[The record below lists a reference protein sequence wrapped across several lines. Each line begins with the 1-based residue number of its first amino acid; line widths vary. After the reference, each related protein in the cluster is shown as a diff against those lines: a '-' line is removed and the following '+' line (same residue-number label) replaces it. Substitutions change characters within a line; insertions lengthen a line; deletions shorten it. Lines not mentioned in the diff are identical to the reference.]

1 MPWCTWYKIVKS
13 NCTMINLT
21 SGQTLG
27 WLMSVRSGA
36 HSAMGT
42 MGRKE
47 TGVFYSI
54 QNRSLRTYWSFFD
67 QSQEPC
73 GRCREHPVGHLRPH
87 YHDRPQHW
95 QVQHGSHFDQLHRN
109 WLCSFYSRLCH
120 RASFDAMGN
129 NLYTNARRWCKG
141 AKKSW
146 YDLDNCFPRNTSVA
160 STERAL
166 INAFRILA
174 NMADRSQDSNISL
187 SKTFWTEPA
196 CSSVLYVYV

>member
-1 MPWCTWYKIVKS
+1 MVGDRWAPAKALWKLPQFKNPLMPWCTWYKIVKS

-42 MGRKE
+42 MGRRE

-54 QNRSLRTYWSFFD
+54 QKRSLRTYWSFFD
-67 QSQEPC
+67 QSQESC

-87 YHDRPQHW
+87 HHDRPQHR
-95 QVQHGSHFDQLHRN
+95 QVQHGSHVHPQLHQN

-129 NLYTNARRWCKG
+129 NLYTNARRCCKD
-141 AKKSW
+141 AKKST
-146 YDLDNCFPRNTSVA
+146 NTVDTVFLGIRVWLRPS
-160 STERAL
+160 ER
-166 INAFRILA
+166 
-174 NMADRSQDSNISL
+174 S
-187 SKTFWTEPA
+187 
-196 CSSVLYVYV
+196 